1 MTQALRRRTAALSFP
16 LALLT
21 ALALLLVS
29 ELAYNRSMAALQDTT
44 HAFQVRL
51 DISRLLRLM
60 VDAESGQ
67 RGYLLTG
74 KANYL
79 EPYAAATGQIGS
91 VLGRLTSYYR
101 TQPGQL
107 EDFETLARAME
118 KKISELDLSLKMRRE
133 GRDEAWQALL
143 ETDIGR
149 EAQETIRAAAER
161 LGRVESERLQA
172 HQAQV
177 TRTLL
182 ISRLGVGSMTVLSLL
197 AFYLYLRQARELV
210 AERERKRLALQ
221 AERDALDGQ
230 VQRRTAQL
238 TELMQHL
245 QTMQETER
253 SHLARELHDELG
265 ALLTSAKLDVARLKS
280 RLPDRAPEVIERLDH
295 LSEVLNNGIALKRRI
310 IEDLR
315 PSALG
320 HLGLVASL
328 EILTREFGQRSG
340 LAMHTELQAVPLGE
354 SADLTVYR
362 FVQEALTNI
371 ARHAQA
377 KRVDVLLRS
386 VDGGIDVSVHDDGAG
401 FDPQAVR
408 SNAHGLVGMRYRVR
422 PKAVACRCSRS
433 RAREAA
439 SRHGCRCV
447 RRPRLGRWQ
456 ARSLERLRRRMTRPA
471 RRRLERREIRS
482 LPPHSGRFAGL
493 LPTHQKNG
501 HRTFAQHKLRV
512 AAESAASQPAD
523 PTPTVRLMPVAT
535 PSPWLALS

>member
-172 HQAQV
+172 HQAQI

-197 AFYLYLRQARELV
+197 AFYLCLRQARELV

-230 VQRRTAQL
+230 VQQRTAQL

-371 ARHAQA
+371 ARYAQA

-408 SNAHGLVGMRYRVR
+408 SNAHGLVGMRYRVQAEGGR
-422 PKAVACRCSRS
+422 MQVQSQPGQGSRVSAWLPVRAAAAVGAVAGKVIGT
-433 RAREAA
+433 AA
-439 SRHGCRCV
+439 SPDDATG
-447 RRPRLGRWQ
+447 
-456 ARSLERLRRRMTRPA
+456 
-471 RRRLERREIRS
+471 
-482 LPPHSGRFAGL
+482 
-493 LPTHQKNG
+493 
-501 HRTFAQHKLRV
+501 
-512 AAESAASQPAD
+512 SQTA
-523 PTPTVRLMPVAT
+523 
-535 PSPWLALS
+535 